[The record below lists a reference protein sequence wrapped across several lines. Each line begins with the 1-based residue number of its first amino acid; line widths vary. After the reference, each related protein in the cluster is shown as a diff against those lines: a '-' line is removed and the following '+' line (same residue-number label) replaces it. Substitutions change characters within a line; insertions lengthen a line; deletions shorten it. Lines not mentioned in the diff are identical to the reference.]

1 MLQWKYLHLPFPKNI
16 CAVFVVCSF
25 VLFFFTCSRFFFFAV
40 PGCWVWFTVVVSETC
55 RGSYLTFCN
64 VKRPTIGWI
73 QRTDYGRAGI
83 NLQLFDWWQ
92 LSSMKSWSRP
102 SEVIDRST
110 IPFFSEVNQTVMKLH
125 LTLKGKR
132 KVWRKRRVKQKPFP

>member
-1 MLQWKYLHLPFPKNI
+1 MEIFAPSLPKEYMCRFCGLQF
-16 CAVFVVCSF
+16 CFV
-25 VLFFFTCSRFFFFAV
+25 FFTCSRFFFFAV
-40 PGCWVWFTVVVSETC
+40 PGYWVWFTVVISETC

-64 VKRPTIGWI
+64 IKRPTIGWI

-92 LSSMKSWSRP
+92 LSSMKSGSRL